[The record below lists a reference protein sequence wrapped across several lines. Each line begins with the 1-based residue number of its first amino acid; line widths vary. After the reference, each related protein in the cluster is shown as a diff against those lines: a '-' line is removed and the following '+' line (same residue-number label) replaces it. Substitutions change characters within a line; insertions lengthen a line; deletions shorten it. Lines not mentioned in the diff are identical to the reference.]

1 MEEIYKNQ
9 VKSIGKNVGAFAG
22 ADFLIIFG
30 DSAPAELKDYCYG
43 VDVNPINGQIKAG
56 DVLRFDD
63 QEYTITSIG
72 DEAPVTLTGLGHC
85 TIRFS
90 GDTTPEMPGSMYV
103 EKKPLPEIHVGT
115 VIQIVRK

>member
-1 MEEIYKNQ
+1 M
-9 VKSIGKNVGAFAG
+9 
-22 ADFLIIFG
+22 
-30 DSAPAELKDYCYG
+30 
-43 VDVNPINGQIKAG
+43 
-56 DVLRFDD
+56 
-63 QEYTITSIG
+63 
-72 DEAPVTLTGLGHC
+72 TGLGHC

>member
-9 VKSIGKNVGAFAG
+9 VKSIGKDVGAFAG

-72 DEAPVTLTGLGHC
+72 
-85 TIRFS
+85 
-90 GDTTPEMPGSMYV
+90 PEMPGSMYV

>member
-1 MEEIYKNQ
+1 
-9 VKSIGKNVGAFAG
+9 
-22 ADFLIIFG
+22 
-30 DSAPAELKDYCYG
+30 
-43 VDVNPINGQIKAG
+43 
-56 DVLRFDD
+56 D

>member
-9 VKSIGKNVGAFAG
+9 VKSIGKDVGAFAG

-85 TIRFS
+85 TIRF
-90 GDTTPEMPGSMYV
+90 
-103 EKKPLPEIHVGT
+103 T
-115 VIQIVRK
+115 VIRHRKCLAACMLKKAIA